1 MIPVQFPPRR
11 AIAAIF
17 FIHGFITGAWV
28 PHIPLAQQRLELD
41 LATFGLALLGLA
53 LGAVAAMPV
62 TGMLINRHGSARLT
76 LVTGIAFSLA
86 FPLPALAENLTM
98 FVAALVVFGSTI
110 GAMDVAMNAQGLAI
124 EKHMARPIMSR
135 LHGMFSVGAMSG
147 AALSALVLE
156 RYSIGAH
163 MAGAVTIA
171 AGVIAVSG
179 PRLLPA
185 DADRGLSNTTF
196 FALPSRATFGLGALC
211 FVVLM
216 AEGAVLDW
224 SAIQLRQ
231 EFSLSAHRAGLGYA
245 LFAGGMAASRFAGDN
260 LRSKFGSVI
269 LVRWSALLLCGAM
282 LAALVATSAGLSI
295 AAYGIAGLGIGNIAP
310 VLFGGGGRIES
321 AAPGRGIAAVVA
333 MGYAGFVAGPPFIG
347 LLGQAIGLSAALG
360 TIVVGA
366 AVIAVAA
373 GLAQAADL
381 TGERPERKA

>member
-1 MIPVQFPPRR
+1 
-11 AIAAIF
+11 
-17 FIHGFITGAWV
+17 
-28 PHIPLAQQRLELD
+28 
-41 LATFGLALLGLA
+41 
-53 LGAVAAMPV
+53 
-62 TGMLINRHGSARLT
+62 
-76 LVTGIAFSLA
+76 
-86 FPLPALAENLTM
+86 
-98 FVAALVVFGSTI
+98 
-110 GAMDVAMNAQGLAI
+110 MNAQGLAI

-163 MAGAVTIA
+163 LAGAVTIA

-179 PRLLPA
+179 LRLLPA

-310 VLFGGGGRIES
+310 VLFGGGGRIEP

-366 AVIAVAA
+366 VVIAAAA